1 MSNESEQHN
10 AEELSSEVKL
20 IISLIAYAVFDCEKT
35 EEWKSTKLR
44 AWLSEVF
51 NQDDIDQAVKCITI

>member
-20 IISLIAYAVFDCEKT
+20 IISLIAYAVFDCEK
-35 EEWKSTKLR
+35 KPRSGSPL
-44 AWLSEVF
+44 
-51 NQDDIDQAVKCITI
+51 N